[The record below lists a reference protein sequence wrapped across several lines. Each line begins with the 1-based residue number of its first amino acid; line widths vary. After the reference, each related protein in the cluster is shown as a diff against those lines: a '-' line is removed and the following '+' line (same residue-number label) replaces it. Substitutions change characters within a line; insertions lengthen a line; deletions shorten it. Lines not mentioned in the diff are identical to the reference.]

1 MSKLLLL
8 SALLTGTV
16 QAQIVIYTN
25 AYGQPAGAAFVQ
37 GNMQPQP
44 YNSPPNY
51 QVVSPTATS
60 PVPQFN
66 PAPSV
71 PSSYYINPQGAS
83 NERK

>member
-8 SALLTGTV
+8 SALLTGTA

-37 GNMQPQP
+37 GNMQPPAPQ
-44 YNSPPNY
+44 PNY
-51 QVVSPTATS
+51 QVVSPTITS

-71 PSSYYINPQGAS
+71 SSSYYINPQGAS